1 MIVLNKTEEK
11 CLQCLAFIGMILVVA
26 NETVKIPMKISNRV
40 K

>member
-1 MIVLNKTEEK
+1 MIVLSKREEK

-26 NETVKIPMKISNRV
+26 SETLAVVKRLLNRV